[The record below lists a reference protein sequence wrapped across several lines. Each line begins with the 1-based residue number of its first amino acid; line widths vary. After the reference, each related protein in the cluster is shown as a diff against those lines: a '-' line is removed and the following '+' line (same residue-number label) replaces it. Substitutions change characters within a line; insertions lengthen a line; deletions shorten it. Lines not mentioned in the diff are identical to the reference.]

1 VACPRA
7 AHKSGTYRSPPSL
20 QVAAQAPSAGAVIL
34 QIEVRLAR
42 VPSAPGSVA
51 ARAACG
57 AYPSHRKGKAMEV
70 PSILRGESRTRLLQ
84 GIAVGA
90 IASMVI
96 GFSWGGWM
104 TTGTANKIAAER
116 ADTAVV
122 AALTPI
128 CVEKFLQNSD
138 AKANLAVLQKISS
151 SWEQGDYL
159 QKGGWATQPGAT
171 SSDYHLARACAEKLV
186 QVKTSAQ

>member
-1 VACPRA
+1 M
-7 AHKSGTYRSPPSL
+7 
-20 QVAAQAPSAGAVIL
+20 Q
-34 QIEVRLAR
+34 
-42 VPSAPGSVA
+42 
-51 ARAACG
+51 
-57 AYPSHRKGKAMEV
+57 V
-70 PSILRGESRTRLLQ
+70 PSILQGKSRTRLLQ
-84 GIAVGA
+84 GVAIGAV
-90 IASMVI
+90 ASTII
-96 GFSWGGWM
+96 GFSWGGW
-104 TTGTANKIAAER
+104 TTGGAANRLAVER

-138 AKANLAVLQKISS
+138 ANANLAVLQKIST

-186 QVKTSAQ
+186 QATTAAR

>member
-1 VACPRA
+1 M
-7 AHKSGTYRSPPSL
+7 
-20 QVAAQAPSAGAVIL
+20 Q
-34 QIEVRLAR
+34 
-42 VPSAPGSVA
+42 
-51 ARAACG
+51 
-57 AYPSHRKGKAMEV
+57 V

-84 GIAVGA
+84 GVAIGAV
-90 IASMVI
+90 ASMVI

-104 TTGTANKIAAER
+104 TAGTANKIAGER

-128 CVEKFLQNSD
+128 CVEKFLQNTD
-138 AKANLAVLQKISS
+138 GKANLAVLQKISS

-159 QKGGWATQPGAT
+159 QKGGWVTQPGAT

-186 QVKTSAQ
+186 QLKAPGQ

>member
-1 VACPRA
+1 M
-7 AHKSGTYRSPPSL
+7 
-20 QVAAQAPSAGAVIL
+20 Q
-34 QIEVRLAR
+34 
-42 VPSAPGSVA
+42 
-51 ARAACG
+51 
-57 AYPSHRKGKAMEV
+57 V
-70 PSILRGESRTRLLQ
+70 PSILSGESRTRLLQ

-90 IASMVI
+90 VASVVI

-104 TTGTANKIAAER
+104 TGSSANKLAAER

-138 AKANLAVLQKISS
+138 AKANLAVLQKIST

-171 SSDYHLARACAEKLV
+171 SSDYHLARACAEKL
-186 QVKTSAQ
+186 AQATTAAQ

>member
-1 VACPRA
+1 M
-7 AHKSGTYRSPPSL
+7 
-20 QVAAQAPSAGAVIL
+20 Q
-34 QIEVRLAR
+34 
-42 VPSAPGSVA
+42 
-51 ARAACG
+51 
-57 AYPSHRKGKAMEV
+57 V
-70 PSILRGESRTRLLQ
+70 PSILSGESRTRLLQ

-90 IASMVI
+90 VASVVI

-104 TTGTANKIAAER
+104 TGSSANKLAAER

-138 AKANLAVLQKISS
+138 AKANLAVLQKIST

-186 QVKTSAQ
+186 QATTAAQ

>member
-1 VACPRA
+1 M
-7 AHKSGTYRSPPSL
+7 
-20 QVAAQAPSAGAVIL
+20 Q
-34 QIEVRLAR
+34 
-42 VPSAPGSVA
+42 
-51 ARAACG
+51 
-57 AYPSHRKGKAMEV
+57 V
-70 PSILRGESRTRLLQ
+70 PSILSGESRTRLLQ

-90 IASMVI
+90 VASVVI

-104 TTGTANKIAAER
+104 TGSSANKLAAER

-138 AKANLAVLQKISS
+138 ANANLAVLQKIST

-186 QVKTSAQ
+186 QATTAAQ

>member
-1 VACPRA
+1 M
-7 AHKSGTYRSPPSL
+7 
-20 QVAAQAPSAGAVIL
+20 Q
-34 QIEVRLAR
+34 
-42 VPSAPGSVA
+42 
-51 ARAACG
+51 
-57 AYPSHRKGKAMEV
+57 V
-70 PSILRGESRTRLLQ
+70 PSILSGESRTRLLQ

-90 IASMVI
+90 VASVVI

-104 TTGTANKIAAER
+104 TGSSANKLAAER
-116 ADTAVV
+116 PDTAVV

-138 AKANLAVLQKISS
+138 AKANLAVLQKIST
-151 SWEQGDYL
+151 SWEKSDYL

-186 QVKTSAQ
+186 QAKTAAQ